1 MATRGLGGGGSQ
13 FLPSPSADGIET
25 KLAVIKESAHD
36 RLAEVE
42 LNALVQQVVVTH
54 DRRRAAEEMPLRRRL
69 SAEEIL
75 DSPFLLIGTHDQMAE
90 ALVGRRER
98 YGISYW
104 VVFEPAMEALAPI
117 VAGLRDT

>member
-1 MATRGLGGGGSQ
+1 M
-13 FLPSPSADGIET
+13 
-25 KLAVIKESAHD
+25 
-36 RLAEVE
+36 
-42 LNALVQQVVVTH
+42 VTD
-54 DRRRAAEEMPLRRRL
+54 DRRGAAEELALRRPL

-104 VVFEPAMEALAPI
+104 V
-117 VAGLRDT
+117 GLRAGDGGTGSRCEAAA